1 MEVYIEY
8 VVLDNLIINY
18 VLLKLTSFTLKLNS
32 KTICCF
38 FSSLIGTIFA
48 VLMPFLKLEIFNV
61 YENVVLFLIK
71 MLLGFVMVL
80 LIKKP
85 NNLLNLLTAFFLFLT
100 YTFVMGG
107 MCFGL
112 MYLLNL
118 ETTFSGV
125 LLYGF
130 EIPVSIFILLGL
142 MYLKILF
149 GLIKIVK
156 RKINYSNFYYDVK
169 FVSNHKTIYVSG
181 FLDSG
186 NQVKVDD
193 SSVLIINYKT
203 LIKLFPNL
211 NLQNLLTGRLNEVGL
226 PSATMVNITTANG
239 KSKML
244 TFVLDE
250 VQIIDNK
257 NKVLTLRKQKIG
269 LAKTNFLGEFDCLL
283 SPEIFN

>member
-8 VVLDNLIINY
+8 VILDNLIINY

-32 KTICCF
+32 KNLCCFLSSGLGTIC
-38 FSSLIGTIFA
+38 A
-48 VLMPFLKLEIFNV
+48 VLIPFFNLNLFGV
-61 YENVVLFLIK
+61 YANLVLFLLK
-71 MLLGFVMVL
+71 MLLGVVMVL
-80 LIKKP
+80 IIKKP
-85 NNLLNLLTAFFLFLT
+85 NNIINLLTTFLLFLT

-130 EIPVSIFILLGL
+130 EIPVSLFLLLGL

-149 GLIKIVK
+149 SLIRIVK
-156 RKINYSNFYYDVK
+156 NKVNYSNFYYDVK
-169 FVSNHKTIYVSG
+169 FISNHKTVYVSG

-193 SSVLIINYKT
+193 KAVLIINYKT
-203 LIKLFPNL
+203 LLKLYPNL
-211 NLQNLLTGRLNEVGL
+211 SLQNLLVGKLNETGL
-226 PSATMVNITTANG
+226 TSATMVNITTANG

-257 NKVLTLRKQKIG
+257 NTVTTLKKQKIG
-269 LAKTNFLGEFDCLL
+269 LAKTNFLGKFDCLL
-283 SPEIFN
+283 SPELFN